1 MIRSLLVAIVTA
13 CIATIC
19 AWFIIPASTYIEN
32 ALGIIMLVFSITTI
46 SALVLHRLYLSKR
59 N

>member
-1 MIRSLLVAIVTA
+1 MIRSLAIAIAAA
-13 CIATIC
+13 CIATVC

-46 SALVLHRLYLSKR
+46 TVLVIRRHYRLKR
-59 N
+59 K